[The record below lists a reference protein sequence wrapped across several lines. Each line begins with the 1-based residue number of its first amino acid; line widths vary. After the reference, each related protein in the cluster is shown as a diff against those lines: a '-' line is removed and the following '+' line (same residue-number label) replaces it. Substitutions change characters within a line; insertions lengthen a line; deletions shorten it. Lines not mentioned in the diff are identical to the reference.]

1 MDNLKEY
8 QEFSKEEEKIYE
20 FALKKHMNVIKH
32 KIENNVVEGLNS
44 FEFDFDFSNNK
55 DMKEFD
61 PFGVIFDI
69 IIDFE
74 NNNKKKYYAYIQ
86 EDIIKKN
93 NFRNFDIKIEI
104 IDFKIDYYQ
113 LFSIITHELKHVY
126 DLYHNNNLDSFDKV
140 LHTNGLINFYKKNYW
155 IHDFMQLNYLAL
167 DHEVDARIRMLY
179 DKLYYLR
186 TFDKSMIQDE
196 FKKNYLY
203 KSAMMLINFDPNN
216 ILTKVEFNEL
226 LKFTNIFIEN
236 ILKKKYVIKTL
247 DELKNFYKEIKI
259 NFENI
264 GNKFLLNTN
273 DIIDKFIRDN
283 KPYSENH
290 YLTIGYD
297 YNNDEFNN
305 DEYVFTELLEIY
317 NYIKF

>member
-1 MDNLKEY
+1 
-8 QEFSKEEEKIYE
+8 
-20 FALKKHMNVIKH
+20 
-32 KIENNVVEGLNS
+32 
-44 FEFDFDFSNNK
+44 
-55 DMKEFD
+55 
-61 PFGVIFDI
+61 
-69 IIDFE
+69 
-74 NNNKKKYYAYIQ
+74 
-86 EDIIKKN
+86 
-93 NFRNFDIKIEI
+93 
-104 IDFKIDYYQ
+104 
-113 LFSIITHELKHVY
+113 
-126 DLYHNNNLDSFDKV
+126 
-140 LHTNGLINFYKKNYW
+140 
-155 IHDFMQLNYLAL
+155 MQLNYLAL

-273 DIIDKFIRDN
+273 DIIDKYIKDN

-305 DEYVFTELLEIY
+305 DEYILRIIRNIQLY
-317 NYIKF
+317 